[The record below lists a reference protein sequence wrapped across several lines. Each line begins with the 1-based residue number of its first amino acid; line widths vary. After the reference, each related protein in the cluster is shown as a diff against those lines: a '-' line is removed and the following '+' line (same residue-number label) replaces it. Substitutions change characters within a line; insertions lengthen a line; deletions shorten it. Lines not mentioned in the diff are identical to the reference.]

1 MIENRLET
9 VNADATH
16 FLWRRDPRMK
26 TSLNR
31 IGATCV
37 LLLMT
42 ASSGAQNEAV
52 SPCPPATCLYLN
64 PSLPAETRAADL
76 VHRMTL
82 EEKVQ
87 QTLEVAPAIPRL
99 GVASYD
105 WWNEALHGVARNGY
119 ATVFP
124 QAIGL
129 GATWDEPLIGRMA
142 AVISTEA
149 RAKYNEAQKTNNH
162 GRFAGLTFWSP
173 NINIFRDPRWGRGQ
187 ETYGEDPF
195 LTGTLGTAFVKGLQ
209 GNDPRYLELVATPKH
224 FAVHSGPEP
233 LRHRFNVDVSPH
245 DLEDTYL
252 PAFRRAIV
260 EGKADSI
267 MCAYNAIDGLPACD
281 SPLLLQQHLR
291 AAWGFQGYVVSDCD
305 AVGDIVSGHKTAPDP
320 AHGSA
325 DAVLAGTDL
334 DCGKTYAALGD
345 SVRKQL
351 LPEAGLDKAVTRL
364 FTARIRLGLF
374 DPPAMVPFSKLSIT
388 DVDTPA
394 NRGLALDVARESIV
408 LLKNDGTLPL
418 KGGGKRILVVGPSA
432 ETIETLEGN
441 YMGTPSNPVRPLQGI
456 RDRFG
461 SKDTVVYAPG
471 ATFTTQITEP
481 IPSAYLRAGASGDEP
496 GLRGEYFD
504 NADMQGEPR
513 LTRVDPSINFHWG
526 QGAPAGTSLTASK
539 FSVRWTGRLLVPGPG
554 DYRIRVSGTRKTT
567 ERQFKLVL
575 DGKVILDGQ
584 AEGNETT
591 VSFKDTGAHDLVLEY
606 IRASENINLEW
617 LPPAAPL
624 LADAVKAAQA
634 ADVVVA
640 FVGLSPLLEGEEMTV
655 NAEGFLGG
663 DRTRIELPESQEKL
677 LEEVGKTAKPVIV
690 VLMTGS
696 AITSPW
702 AMAHAAGILCTW
714 YPGEAGGEAIAEV
727 LDGTYNPA
735 GRLPVTFYRSTADLP
750 DFEDYS
756 MKDRTYRYH
765 AGPVLFPF
773 GFGLSYSQ
781 FTYSKPVVGPGTV
794 QAGSTVKVRAKVT
807 NSGKLGGD
815 EVAELYLFP
824 PQTDGAPLLTLQGF
838 RRVHLEPGETQEVVF
853 DLDPRQISL
862 VNGKG
867 ERAVT
872 PGEYRVGIGG
882 SIDDARAH
890 QSAMRI
896 VGAFALPE

>member
-1 MIENRLET
+1 
-9 VNADATH
+9 
-16 FLWRRDPRMK
+16 
-26 TSLNR
+26 
-31 IGATCV
+31 
-37 LLLMT
+37 
-42 ASSGAQNEAV
+42 
-52 SPCPPATCLYLN
+52 
-64 PSLPAETRAADL
+64 
-76 VHRMTL
+76 MTL

-99 GVASYD
+99 GVPSYD

-142 AVISTEA
+142 DVISTEA
-149 RAKYNEAQKTNNH
+149 RAKYNEAQKANNH

-187 ETYGEDPF
+187 ETYGEDPY

-209 GNDPRYLELVATPKH
+209 GHDPRYLELVATPKH

-252 PAFRRAIV
+252 PAFRRAITA
-260 EGKADSI
+260 GKADSI

-281 SPLLLQQHLR
+281 SPLLLQDDLR
-291 AAWGFQGYVVSDCD
+291 SAWGFQGYVVSDCD
-305 AVGDIVSGHKTAPDP
+305 AVGDIVSGHKTAPDA

-325 DAVLAGTDL
+325 DAVRAGTDL

-345 SVRKQL
+345 AIKQGL
-351 LPEAGLDKAVTRL
+351 LPEKDLDTAVTRL
-364 FTARIRLGLF
+364 FTARMRLGLF
-374 DPPAMVPFSKLSIT
+374 DPPAMVPFSKLSQN

-394 NRGLALDVARESIV
+394 NRALALEVARESIV
-408 LLKNDGTLPL
+408 LLKNDGVLPL
-418 KGGGKRILVVGPSA
+418 KGAGKRVLVVGPSA

-456 RDRFG
+456 RDHLG
-461 SKDTVVYAPG
+461 SMDTITYAPG
-471 ATFTTQITEP
+471 ATFTAQIPQP
-481 IPSAYLRAGASGDEP
+481 IPSAYLRAGTSGDQP

-504 NADMQGEPR
+504 NSELKGEPAF
-513 LTRVDPSINFHWG
+513 TRVDPIINLHWG
-526 QGAPAGTSLTASK
+526 QGPPAGTPLTTTR
-539 FSVRWTGRLLVPGPG
+539 FSVRWTGRLLVPGAG
-554 DYRIRVSGTRKTT
+554 DYRIRVTGTRKTT

-575 DGKVILDGQ
+575 DGKVVLDGQ
-584 AEGNETT
+584 SGNEATMT
-591 VSFKDTGAHDLVLEY
+591 FTAAGSHDLVLEY
-606 IRASENINLEW
+606 IRATENINLEW

-624 LADAVKAAQA
+624 LADAVQAAQS

-655 NAEGFLGG
+655 NADGFLGG
-663 DRTRIELPESQEKL
+663 DRTRIELPAPQEKL
-677 LEEVGKTAKPVIV
+677 LEQLGGTGKPVVV

-696 AITSPW
+696 ALTSPW
-702 AMAHAAGILCTW
+702 TMAHAAGILCAW

-773 GFGLSYSQ
+773 GFGLSYSR
-781 FTYSKPVVGPGTV
+781 FTYSRPTLASGAV
-794 QAGSTVKVRAKVT
+794 QAGSTIQVRSKVT
-807 NSGKLGGD
+807 NSGKLEGD

-824 PQTDGAPLLTLQGF
+824 PQQEGAPLLTLQGF
-838 RRVHLEPGETQEVVF
+838 QRIRLKPGETKEVTF
-853 DLDPRQISL
+853 NLDPRQMSL

-867 ERAVT
+867 KRAVT

-890 QSAMRI
+890 QTEMR
-896 VGAFALPE
+896 VSGTFPLPE

>member
-1 MIENRLET
+1 
-9 VNADATH
+9 
-16 FLWRRDPRMK
+16 MK
-26 TSLNR
+26 TKS
-31 IGATCV
+31 TY
-37 LLLMT
+37 LLAPVALLVF
-42 ASSGAQNEAV
+42 AAASGAQNEAV
-52 SPCPPATCLYLN
+52 SPCSPANCPYLD
-64 PSLPAETRAADL
+64 SHLPAETRAADL

-99 GVASYD
+99 GVPSYD

-129 GATWDEPLIGRMA
+129 GATWDEPLIRRTA
-142 AVISTEA
+142 DAISTEG
-149 RAKYNEAQKTNNH
+149 RAKYNEAQKANNH

-209 GNDPRYLELVATPKH
+209 GDDPRYLELVATPKH

-233 LRHRFNVDVSPH
+233 LRHRFNVDVSAH

-252 PAFRRAIV
+252 PAFRRAIT

-267 MCAYNAIDGLPACD
+267 MCAYNAIDGFPACD
-281 SPLLLQQHLR
+281 SALLLQQHLR
-291 AAWGFQGYVVSDCD
+291 EAWGFQGYVVSDCD
-305 AVGDIVSGHKTAPDP
+305 AVGDIVSGHKTAPDA

-325 DAVLAGTDL
+325 DAVRSGTDL
-334 DCGKTYAALGD
+334 DCGKTYAALGTA
-345 SVRKQL
+345 VKQGL
-351 LPEAGLDKAVTRL
+351 LSEADLDKAVTRL
-364 FTARIRLGLF
+364 FTARMRLGLF
-374 DPPAMVPFSKLSIT
+374 DPPASVPFSKLSQS

-394 NRGLALDVARESIV
+394 NRALALDVARESMV
-408 LLKNDGTLPL
+408 LLKNDGALPL
-418 KGGGKRILVVGPSA
+418 KGAGQRILVIGPSA

-441 YMGTPSNPVRPLQGI
+441 YMGTPSNPVRPLEGI
-456 RDRFG
+456 RNRLG
-461 SKDTVVYAPG
+461 SKDTVLYAPG
-471 ATFTTQITEP
+471 ATFTAEIPQP
-481 IPSAYLRAGASGDEP
+481 IPSAYLRAGTSGDQP

-504 NADMQGEPR
+504 NAELQGEPK
-513 LTRVDPSINFHWG
+513 LTRVDPVINLHWG
-526 QGAPAGTSLTASK
+526 QGPPAGTNLTASR
-539 FSVRWTGRLLVPGPG
+539 FSVRWTGRLLAPGAG
-554 DYRIRVSGTRKTT
+554 DYRIRISGTRKTT

-575 DGKVILDGQ
+575 DGKVVLDGQ
-584 AEGNETT
+584 SGNEAK
-591 VSFKDTGAHDLVLEY
+591 VSFAEAGSHNLILEY
-606 IRASENINLEW
+606 IRSTENINLEW

-624 LADAVKAAQA
+624 LADAVKAAQS
-634 ADVVVA
+634 ADIVVA

-663 DRTRIELPESQEKL
+663 DRTSIELPGPQEKL
-677 LEEVGKTAKPVIV
+677 LEEVGKTGKPVIV
-690 VLMTGS
+690 VWMTGS
-696 AITSPW
+696 ALASPW
-702 AMAHAAGILCTW
+702 ATAHAAGMLCAW

-750 DFEDYS
+750 NFEEYS
-756 MKDRTYRYH
+756 MKGRTYRYY
-765 AGPVLFPF
+765 AGPVQYPF
-773 GFGLSYSQ
+773 GFGLSYSR
-781 FTYSKPVVGPGTV
+781 FEYSKPAVSAATI
-794 QAGSTVKVRAKVT
+794 QAGSTVEVRAKVVNT
-807 NSGKLGGD
+807 GKLEGD

-824 PQTDGAPLLTLQGF
+824 PQIDGAPLVTLQGF
-838 RRVHLEPGETQEVVF
+838 RRIHLKPGESQEVEF
-853 DLDPRQISL
+853 KLDPRQLSL

-872 PGEYRVGIGG
+872 PGEYSIGIGG

-890 QSAMRI
+890 QTAVRI
-896 VGAFALPE
+896 AGRFHLPE